1 MSFPEFD
8 LAHAL
13 EIEISGWVFQDLPIR
28 VKTFNL
34 KGCLFHLVILDRAW
48 PWVFRPLP
56 SISSTLE
63 TPRDQRLSHD
73 FYDENVNLQ
82 SGYYDSSFERNSG
95 SYQPMS
101 HRSGPTSG
109 YGSPI
114 GTRSPAVGS
123 PHGTPRS
130 GRHGSGSENSSG
142 LDADS
147 IFNRVHS
154 QVFPDGTFPDE
165 TFPSP
170 PPQLQNQDPPGK
182 QITLN

>member
-1 MSFPEFD
+1 MGWFNRYFHRINSLGIHPR
-8 LAHAL
+8 L
-13 EIEISGWVFQDLPIR
+13 ISLVGEVP
-28 VKTFNL
+28 L
-34 KGCLFHLVILDRAW
+34 KGYLFHLVIFLDRAW

-170 PPQLQNQDPPGK
+170 PPQLKNQDQPGNANAPP
-182 QITLN
+182 I

>member
-1 MSFPEFD
+1 MTVLD
-8 LAHAL
+8 
-13 EIEISGWVFQDLPIR
+13 IE
-28 VKTFNL
+28 
-34 KGCLFHLVILDRAW
+34 
-48 PWVFRPLP
+48 FRPLP

-82 SGYYDSSFERNSG
+82 SGYYDSSFERNSE

-101 HRSGPTSG
+101 HHRSGPTSG

-114 GTRSPAVGS
+114 GTRSPAGIGS

-154 QVFPDGTFPDE
+154 QVFPDGEFPNE

-170 PPQLQNQDPPGK
+170 PPQLQEPSGNAEK
-182 QITLN
+182 TKLL